1 MSDTIQDMSNE
12 NLVHPIDPN
21 KRLDTRA
28 KEPGKNLERQK
39 KSVLIR
45 AEMLGTISE
54 TEIMKRAG
62 YSVSYAETQQS
73 DHKRTKSF
81 KALLEELMPDESILR
96 SHMGLMNSRRLDHMT
111 FPLKIEDDEIQELLA
126 SVNCIL
132 RKVVHSEQAKHAYF
146 WSPDNRARKDAID
159 MLYKLKGS
167 YSPEKF
173 EDVSKFKDMTDE
185 ELIKRR
191 QAAMKLLKK
200 R

>member
-1 MSDTIQDMSNE
+1 MSDTIQDMSDE
-12 NLVHPIDPN
+12 KLVHPIDPE

-28 KEPGKNLERQK
+28 KEPGRNLERQK

-45 AEMLGTISE
+45 VESLGTISE
-54 TEIMKRAG
+54 TQLLKQAG
-62 YSVSYAETQQS
+62 YSPSYAASGQF
-73 DHKRTKSF
+73 KKTKSF
-81 KALLEELMPDESILR
+81 KALLEEYMPDETILR

-126 SVNCIL
+126 SVNCVL